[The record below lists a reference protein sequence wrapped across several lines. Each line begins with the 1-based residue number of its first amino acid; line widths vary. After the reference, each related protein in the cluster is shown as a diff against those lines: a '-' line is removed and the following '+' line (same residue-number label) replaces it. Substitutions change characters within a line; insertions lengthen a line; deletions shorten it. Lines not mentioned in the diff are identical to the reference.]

1 MQGVVVFSLVFLV
14 IAVVTFW
21 VMRQPLRRNEALRQ
35 IAQAQADHE
44 PRRDY
49 TGVERRVSA
58 DRRRGERRR
67 TENDASLGHA

>member
-14 IAVVTFW
+14 IAAVTFW

-35 IAQAQADHE
+35 IAQAQAAE

-49 TGVERRVSA
+49 TGVERRVQA

-67 TENDASLGHA
+67 TEIDASLGHA